1 MYGGFAFWGKKM
13 KNWKIILAILTAN
26 VVFMSAS
33 YTMLIPFLPMYLIR
47 ELGVAQS
54 DVKMW
59 SGVVFSVT
67 FLIGGIMAPIWGRL
81 ADKHGKKPMAIR
93 SGLGLALSYLLGGM
107 VTSPEQLF
115 GVRVLQGFAAGL
127 WSVCL
132 AIATSSVPVGKLGMS
147 LGILQS
153 GLTVGNVIG
162 PLIGGMLATMFGMRT
177 SFYLGGAVLFIITLV
192 FWFYIPEPP
201 GSKMEKEDDA
211 PATVFLKNPPIR
223 EALICSGVVQ
233 MVILLIQPIISLYV
247 ADLYHGSDNIMF
259 IAGLVFS
266 LVGIASAMTAPFWG
280 RFGQN
285 RGFYLSLAISSAGAG
300 LIMILQ
306 SMPDDL
312 LLFAVLNFTVGLF
325 FAGIHPSISAILAN
339 KTERNQRGRVFGML
353 FSAQQFGSMIGPLAG
368 GLIATY
374 LPMSILFVIGGCIL
388 LVIAFGIYRRH
399 RGEAPVL

>member
-1 MYGGFAFWGKKM
+1 M
-13 KNWKIILAILTAN
+13 KNWKVILAILTAN

-47 ELGVAQS
+47 ELGVPQS

-67 FLIGGIMAPIWGRL
+67 FLIGGIMAPIWGKM

-93 SGLGLALSYLLGGM
+93 SGLGLALSYLLGGL
-107 VTSPEQLF
+107 VTSPEQMV

-153 GLTVGNVIG
+153 GLTAGNVIG
-162 PLIGGMLATMFGMRT
+162 PLIGGVLASAFGMRT

-201 GSKMEKEDDA
+201 GSKASKEELEGES
-211 PATVFLKNPPIR
+211 ATALLKNPPIR
-223 EALICSGVVQ
+223 EALICSGIVQ

-247 ADLYHGSDNIMF
+247 EQLYDGTDNIIF

-266 LVGIASAMTAPFWG
+266 LVGIASAITAPYWG

-285 RGFYLSLAISSAGAG
+285 RGFYLSLSLSSVGAG
-300 LIMILQ
+300 IVMILQ
-306 SMPDDL
+306 SVPDSL
-312 LLFAVLNFTVGLF
+312 TLFAVLNFTVGLF

-339 KTERNQRGRVFGML
+339 KTERTQRGRVFGML
-353 FSAQQFGSMIGPLAG
+353 FSAQQFGSMVGPLVG
-368 GLIATY
+368 GVIATF
-374 LPMSILFVIGGCIL
+374 LPLHVLFVLGGCVL
-388 LVIAFGIYRRH
+388 LAIAAFIYKRH
-399 RGEAPVL
+399 RGEAPLM

>member
-1 MYGGFAFWGKKM
+1 M

-33 YTMLIPFLPMYLIR
+33 YTMLIPFLPMYLVR
-47 ELGVAQS
+47 ELGVSQS
-54 DVKMW
+54 EVTMW

-67 FLIGGIMAPIWGRL
+67 FLIGGIMAPVWGKM
-81 ADKHGKKPMAIR
+81 ADTHGKKPMAIR

-107 VTSPEQLF
+107 VTSPEQMV

-153 GLTVGNVIG
+153 GLTAGNVIG
-162 PLIGGMLATMFGMRT
+162 PLIGGVLASMFGMRT
-177 SFYLGGAVLFIITLV
+177 SFYLGGAVLFMITLV

-201 GSKMEKEDDA
+201 GSKASKEEA
-211 PATVFLKNPPIR
+211 ANEPATALLKNTPIR
-223 EALICSGVVQ
+223 EALICSGIVQ

-247 ADLYHGSDNIMF
+247 EKLYHGTDNIIF
-259 IAGLVFS
+259 VAGLVFS

-285 RGFYLSLAISSAGAG
+285 RGFYLSLALSSVCAGVVM
-300 LIMILQ
+300 IMQ
-306 SMPDDL
+306 SVPSSL
-312 LLFAVLNFTVGLF
+312 LLFAALNFTVGLF
-325 FAGIHPSISAILAN
+325 FAGIQPSISAILAN
-339 KTERNQRGRVFGML
+339 KTERTQRGRVFGML
-353 FSAQQFGSMIGPLAG
+353 FSAQQFGSMVGPLIG
-368 GLIATY
+368 GLIASF
-374 LPMSILFVIGGCIL
+374 LPMNSLFVIGGCIL
-388 LVIAFGIYRRH
+388 ILIAAFIYNRH
-399 RGEAPVL
+399 RCEALNI

>member
-1 MYGGFAFWGKKM
+1 M

-33 YTMLIPFLPMYLIR
+33 YTMLIPFLPMYLVR
-47 ELGVAQS
+47 ELGVSQS
-54 DVKMW
+54 EVTMW

-67 FLIGGIMAPIWGRL
+67 FLIGGIMAPVWGKM
-81 ADKHGKKPMAIR
+81 ADTHGKKPMAIR

-107 VTSPEQLF
+107 VTSPEQMV

-153 GLTVGNVIG
+153 GLTAGNVIG
-162 PLIGGMLATMFGMRT
+162 PLIGGVLASMFGMRT
-177 SFYLGGAVLFIITLV
+177 SFYLGGAVLFMITLV

-201 GSKMEKEDDA
+201 GSKASKEEA
-211 PATVFLKNPPIR
+211 ANEPATALLKNAPIR
-223 EALICSGVVQ
+223 EALICSGIVQ

-247 ADLYHGSDNIMF
+247 EKLYHGTDNIIF
-259 IAGLVFS
+259 VAGLVFS

-285 RGFYLSLAISSAGAG
+285 RGFYLSLALSSVCAGVVM
-300 LIMILQ
+300 IMQ
-306 SMPDDL
+306 SVPSSL
-312 LLFAVLNFTVGLF
+312 LLFAALNFTVGLF
-325 FAGIHPSISAILAN
+325 FAGIQPSISAILAN
-339 KTERNQRGRVFGML
+339 KTERTQRGRVFGML
-353 FSAQQFGSMIGPLAG
+353 FSAQQFGSMVGPLIG
-368 GLIATY
+368 GLIASF
-374 LPMSILFVIGGCIL
+374 LPMNSLFVIGGCIL
-388 LVIAFGIYRRH
+388 ILIAAFIYNRH
-399 RGEAPVL
+399 RCEALNL

>member
-1 MYGGFAFWGKKM
+1 M

-47 ELGVAQS
+47 ELGVPQA

-67 FLIGGIMAPIWGRL
+67 FLIGGIMAPIWGKM

-107 VTSPEQLF
+107 VTSPEQMV

-153 GLTVGNVIG
+153 GLTAGNVIG
-162 PLIGGMLATMFGMRT
+162 PLIGGMLASMFGMRT
-177 SFYLGGAVLFIITLV
+177 SFYLGAAVLFIITLV

-201 GSKMEKEDDA
+201 GSGKTEEVDNE
-211 PATVFLKNPPIR
+211 PATALLKNPPIR
-223 EALICSGVVQ
+223 EALICSGIVQ

-247 ADLYHGSDNIMF
+247 EQLYDGTDNIIF

-266 LVGIASAMTAPFWG
+266 LVGIASAITAPYWG

-285 RGFYLSLAISSAGAG
+285 RGFYLSLSLSSVGAG
-300 LIMILQ
+300 FVMILQ
-306 SMPDDL
+306 AMPDSL
-312 LLFAVLNFTVGLF
+312 MLFAVLNFTVGLF

-353 FSAQQFGSMIGPLAG
+353 FSAQQFGSMIGPLIG

-374 LPMSILFVIGGCIL
+374 LPLNTLFIIGGCIL
-388 LVIAFGIYRRH
+388 LIIAFGIYRRH
-399 RGEAPVL
+399 HNEAPIM

>member
-1 MYGGFAFWGKKM
+1 M

-33 YTMLIPFLPMYLIR
+33 YTMLIPFLPMYLVR
-47 ELGVAQS
+47 ELGVSQS
-54 DVKMW
+54 EVTMW

-67 FLIGGIMAPIWGRL
+67 FLIGGIMAPVWGKM
-81 ADKHGKKPMAIR
+81 ADTHGKKPMAIR

-107 VTSPEQLF
+107 VTSPEQMV

-153 GLTVGNVIG
+153 GLTAGNVIG
-162 PLIGGMLATMFGMRT
+162 PLASMFGMRT
-177 SFYLGGAVLFIITLV
+177 SFYLGGAVLFMITLV

-201 GSKMEKEDDA
+201 GSKASKEEA
-211 PATVFLKNPPIR
+211 ANEPATALLKNAPIR
-223 EALICSGVVQ
+223 EALICSGIVQ

-247 ADLYHGSDNIMF
+247 EKLYHGTDNIIF
-259 IAGLVFS
+259 VAGLVFS

-285 RGFYLSLAISSAGAG
+285 RGFYLSLALSSVCAGVVM
-300 LIMILQ
+300 IMQ
-306 SMPDDL
+306 SVPSSL
-312 LLFAVLNFTVGLF
+312 LLFAALNFTVGLF
-325 FAGIHPSISAILAN
+325 FAGIQPSISAILAN
-339 KTERNQRGRVFGML
+339 KTERTQRGRVFGML
-353 FSAQQFGSMIGPLAG
+353 FSAQQFGSMVGPLIG
-368 GLIATY
+368 GLIASF
-374 LPMSILFVIGGCIL
+374 LPMNSLFVIGGCIL
-388 LVIAFGIYRRH
+388 ILIAAFIYNRH
-399 RGEAPVL
+399 RGEALNL

>member
-1 MYGGFAFWGKKM
+1 M
-13 KNWKIILAILTAN
+13 KNWKVILAILTAN

-47 ELGVAQS
+47 ELGVQQS

-67 FLIGGIMAPIWGRL
+67 FLIGGIMAPIWGKM

-93 SGLGLALSYLLGGM
+93 SGLGLALSYLLGGL
-107 VTSPEQLF
+107 VTSPEQMV

-127 WSVCL
+127 
-132 AIATSSVPVGKLGMS
+132 LGMS

-153 GLTVGNVIG
+153 GLTAGNVIG
-162 PLIGGMLATMFGMRT
+162 PLIGGALASAFGMRT

-201 GSKMEKEDDA
+201 GSKASKEELESES
-211 PATVFLKNPPIR
+211 ATALLKNPPIR
-223 EALICSGVVQ
+223 EALICSGIVQ

-247 ADLYHGSDNIMF
+247 EQLYDGTDNIIF

-266 LVGIASAMTAPFWG
+266 LVGIASAITAPYWG

-285 RGFYLSLAISSAGAG
+285 RGFYLSLSLSSVGAG
-300 LIMILQ
+300 IVMILQ
-306 SMPDDL
+306 SVPDSL
-312 LLFAVLNFTVGLF
+312 TLFAVLNFTVGLF

-339 KTERNQRGRVFGML
+339 KTERTQRGRVFGML
-353 FSAQQFGSMIGPLAG
+353 FSAQQFGSMVGPLVG
-368 GLIATY
+368 GVIATF
-374 LPMSILFVIGGCIL
+374 LPLHVLFVLGGCVL
-388 LVIAFGIYRRH
+388 LVIAAFIYKRH
-399 RGEAPVL
+399 RGEAPVM

>member
-1 MYGGFAFWGKKM
+1 M

-33 YTMLIPFLPMYLIR
+33 YTMLIPFLPMYLVR
-47 ELGVAQS
+47 ELGVSQS
-54 DVKMW
+54 EVTMW

-67 FLIGGIMAPIWGRL
+67 FLIGGIMAPVWGKM
-81 ADKHGKKPMAIR
+81 ADTHGKKPMAIR

-107 VTSPEQLF
+107 VTSPEQMV

-153 GLTVGNVIG
+153 GLTAGNVIG
-162 PLIGGMLATMFGMRT
+162 PLIGGVLASMFGMRT
-177 SFYLGGAVLFIITLV
+177 SFYLGGAVLFMITLV

-201 GSKMEKEDDA
+201 GSKASKEEA
-211 PATVFLKNPPIR
+211 ANEPATALLKNAPIR
-223 EALICSGVVQ
+223 EALICSGIVQ

-247 ADLYHGSDNIMF
+247 EKLYHGTDNIIF
-259 IAGLVFS
+259 VAGLVFS

-285 RGFYLSLAISSAGAG
+285 RGFYLSLALSSVCAGVVM
-300 LIMILQ
+300 IMQ
-306 SMPDDL
+306 SVPSSL
-312 LLFAVLNFTVGLF
+312 LLFAALNFTVGLF
-325 FAGIHPSISAILAN
+325 FAGIQPSISAILAN
-339 KTERNQRGRVFGML
+339 KTERTQRGRVFGML
-353 FSAQQFGSMIGPLAG
+353 FSAQQFGSMVGPLIG
-368 GLIATY
+368 GLIASF
-374 LPMSILFVIGGCIL
+374 LPMNSLFVIGGCIL
-388 LVIAFGIYRRH
+388 ILIAAFIYNRH
-399 RGEAPVL
+399 RCEALNI

>member
-1 MYGGFAFWGKKM
+1 M

-33 YTMLIPFLPMYLIR
+33 YTMLIPFLPMYLVR
-47 ELGVAQS
+47 ELGVSQS
-54 DVKMW
+54 EVTMW

-67 FLIGGIMAPIWGRL
+67 FLIGGIFAPVWCKL
-81 ADKHGKKPMAIR
+81 ADTHVKKPMAKR

-107 VTSPEQLF
+107 VTSPEQMV

-153 GLTVGNVIG
+153 GLTAGNVIG
-162 PLIGGMLATMFGMRT
+162 PLIGGVLASMFGMRT
-177 SFYLGGAVLFIITLV
+177 SFYLGGAVLFMITLV

-201 GSKMEKEDDA
+201 GSKASKEEA
-211 PATVFLKNPPIR
+211 ANEPATALLKNAPIR
-223 EALICSGVVQ
+223 EALICSGIVQ

-247 ADLYHGSDNIMF
+247 EKLYHGTDNIIF
-259 IAGLVFS
+259 VAGLVFS

-285 RGFYLSLAISSAGAG
+285 RGFYLSLALSSVCAGVVM
-300 LIMILQ
+300 IMQ
-306 SMPDDL
+306 SVPSSL
-312 LLFAVLNFTVGLF
+312 LLFSALNFTVGLF
-325 FAGIHPSISAILAN
+325 FAGIQPSISAILAN
-339 KTERNQRGRVFGML
+339 KTERTQRGRVFGML
-353 FSAQQFGSMIGPLAG
+353 FSAQQFGSMVGPLIG
-368 GLIATY
+368 GLIASF
-374 LPMSILFVIGGCIL
+374 LPMNSLFVIGGCIL
-388 LVIAFGIYRRH
+388 ILIAAFIYNRH
-399 RGEAPVL
+399 RGEALNI

>member
-1 MYGGFAFWGKKM
+1 M

-33 YTMLIPFLPMYLIR
+33 YTMLIPFLPMYLVR
-47 ELGVAQS
+47 ELGVSQS
-54 DVKMW
+54 EVTMW

-67 FLIGGIMAPIWGRL
+67 FLIGGIMAPVWGKM
-81 ADKHGKKPMAIR
+81 ADTHAKKPMAIR

-107 VTSPEQLF
+107 VTSPEQMV

-153 GLTVGNVIG
+153 GLTAGNVIG
-162 PLIGGMLATMFGMRT
+162 PLIGGVLASMFGMRT
-177 SFYLGGAVLFIITLV
+177 SFYLGGAVLFMITLV

-201 GSKMEKEDDA
+201 GSKASKEDA
-211 PATVFLKNPPIR
+211 ANEPATALLKN
-223 EALICSGVVQ
+223 ALICSGIVQ

-247 ADLYHGSDNIMF
+247 EKLYHGTDNIIF
-259 IAGLVFS
+259 VAGLVFS

-285 RGFYLSLAISSAGAG
+285 RGFYLSLALSSVCAGVVM
-300 LIMILQ
+300 IMQ
-306 SMPDDL
+306 SVPSSL
-312 LLFAVLNFTVGLF
+312 LLFAALNFTVGLF
-325 FAGIHPSISAILAN
+325 FAGIQPSISAILAN
-339 KTERNQRGRVFGML
+339 KTERTQRGRVFGML
-353 FSAQQFGSMIGPLAG
+353 FSAQQFGSMVGPLIG
-368 GLIATY
+368 GLIASF
-374 LPMSILFVIGGCIL
+374 LPMNSLFVIGGCIL
-388 LVIAFGIYRRH
+388 ILIAAFIYNRH
-399 RGEAPVL
+399 RGEALNI

>member
-1 MYGGFAFWGKKM
+1 MR
-13 KNWKIILAILTAN
+13 NWKVILAILTAN

-33 YTMLIPFLPMYLIR
+33 YTMLIPFLPMYLVR
-47 ELGVAQS
+47 ELGVAETE
-54 DVKMW
+54 VTMW

-67 FLIGGIMAPIWGRL
+67 FLIGGIMAPIWGKL

-93 SGLGLALSYLLGGM
+93 SGLGLALSYLLGGL
-107 VTSPEQLF
+107 VTSPEQMV

-153 GLTVGNVIG
+153 GLTAGNVIG
-162 PLIGGMLATMFGMRT
+162 PLIGGVLATMFGMRT

-201 GSKMEKEDDA
+201 GSTAAKEDIDKEPVTA
-211 PATVFLKNPPIR
+211 LLKNAPIR
-223 EALICSGVVQ
+223 EALICSGIVQ
-233 MVILLIQPIISLYV
+233 MVILLIQPIISLYIEK
-247 ADLYHGSDNIMF
+247 LYHGTDNIIF
-259 IAGLVFS
+259 VAGLVFS

-285 RGFYLSLAISSAGAG
+285 RGFYLSLALSSVCAGAVM
-300 LIMILQ
+300 IMQ
-306 SMPDDL
+306 SVPDSL

-325 FAGIHPSISAILAN
+325 FAGIQPSISAILAN
-339 KTERNQRGRVFGML
+339 KSERTQRGRVFGML
-353 FSAQQFGSMIGPLAG
+353 FSAQQFGSMIGPLVG
-368 GLIATY
+368 GAIATV
-374 LPMSILFVIGGCIL
+374 LPMRSLFVIGGVVLII
-388 LVIAFGIYRRH
+388 IAAYVYLRH
-399 RGEAPVL
+399 RSETLTL

>member
-1 MYGGFAFWGKKM
+1 M

-33 YTMLIPFLPMYLIR
+33 YTMLIPFLPMYLVR
-47 ELGVAQS
+47 ELGVSQS
-54 DVKMW
+54 EVTMW

-67 FLIGGIMAPIWGRL
+67 FLIGGIMAPVWGKM
-81 ADKHGKKPMAIR
+81 ADTHGKKPMAIR

-107 VTSPEQLF
+107 VTSPEQMV

-153 GLTVGNVIG
+153 GLTAGNVIG
-162 PLIGGMLATMFGMRT
+162 PLIGGEMASMFGMRT
-177 SFYLGGAVLFIITLV
+177 SFYLGGAVLFMITLV

-201 GSKMEKEDDA
+201 GSKASKEEA
-211 PATVFLKNPPIR
+211 ANETATALLKNAPIR
-223 EALICSGVVQ
+223 EALICSGIVQ

-247 ADLYHGSDNIMF
+247 EKLYRGTDNIIF
-259 IAGLVFS
+259 VAGLVFS

-285 RGFYLSLAISSAGAG
+285 RGFYLSLALSSVCAGVVM
-300 LIMILQ
+300 IMQ
-306 SMPDDL
+306 SVPSSL
-312 LLFAVLNFTVGLF
+312 LLFAALNFTVGLF
-325 FAGIHPSISAILAN
+325 FAGIQPSISAILAN
-339 KTERNQRGRVFGML
+339 KTERTQRGRVFGML
-353 FSAQQFGSMIGPLAG
+353 FSAQQFGSMVGPLIG
-368 GLIATY
+368 GLIASF
-374 LPMSILFVIGGCIL
+374 LPMNSLFVIGGCIL
-388 LVIAFGIYRRH
+388 ILIAAFIYNRH
-399 RGEAPVL
+399 RGEALNI

>member
-1 MYGGFAFWGKKM
+1 M

-33 YTMLIPFLPMYLIR
+33 YTMLIPFLPMYLVR
-47 ELGVAQS
+47 ELGVSQS
-54 DVKMW
+54 EVTMW

-67 FLIGGIMAPIWGRL
+67 FLIGGIMAPVWGKM
-81 ADKHGKKPMAIR
+81 ADTHGKKPMAIR

-107 VTSPEQLF
+107 VTSPEQMV

-153 GLTVGNVIG
+153 GLTAGNVIG
-162 PLIGGMLATMFGMRT
+162 PLIGGVLASVFGMRT
-177 SFYLGGAVLFIITLV
+177 SFYLGGAVLFMITLV

-201 GSKMEKEDDA
+201 GSKASKEDA
-211 PATVFLKNPPIR
+211 ANEPATALLKNAPIR
-223 EALICSGVVQ
+223 EALICSGIVQ

-247 ADLYHGSDNIMF
+247 EKLYHGTDNIIF
-259 IAGLVFS
+259 VAGLVFS

-285 RGFYLSLAISSAGAG
+285 RGFYLSLALSSVCAGVVM
-300 LIMILQ
+300 IMQ
-306 SMPDDL
+306 SVPSSL
-312 LLFAVLNFTVGLF
+312 LLFAALNFTVGLF
-325 FAGIHPSISAILAN
+325 FAGIQPSISAILAN
-339 KTERNQRGRVFGML
+339 KTERTQRGRVFGML
-353 FSAQQFGSMIGPLAG
+353 FSAQQFGSMVGPLIG
-368 GLIATY
+368 
-374 LPMSILFVIGGCIL
+374 VIGGCIL
-388 LVIAFGIYRRH
+388 ILIAAFIYNRH
-399 RGEAPVL
+399 RGEALNI

>member
-1 MYGGFAFWGKKM
+1 L

-33 YTMLIPFLPMYLIR
+33 YTMLIPFLPMYLVR
-47 ELGVAQS
+47 ELGVSQS
-54 DVKMW
+54 EVTMW

-67 FLIGGIMAPIWGRL
+67 FLIGGIMAPVWGKM
-81 ADKHGKKPMAIR
+81 ADTHGKKPMAIR

-107 VTSPEQLF
+107 VTSPEQMV

-153 GLTVGNVIG
+153 GLTAGNVIG
-162 PLIGGMLATMFGMRT
+162 PLIGGVLASMFGMRT
-177 SFYLGGAVLFIITLV
+177 SFYLGGAVLFMITLV

-201 GSKMEKEDDA
+201 GSKAYKEEA
-211 PATVFLKNPPIR
+211 ANEPATALLKNAPIR
-223 EALICSGVVQ
+223 EALICSGIVQ

-247 ADLYHGSDNIMF
+247 EKLYHGTDNIIF
-259 IAGLVFS
+259 VAGLVFS

-285 RGFYLSLAISSAGAG
+285 RGFYLSLALSSVCAGVVM
-300 LIMILQ
+300 IMQ
-306 SMPDDL
+306 SVPSSL
-312 LLFAVLNFTVGLF
+312 LLFAALNFTVGLF
-325 FAGIHPSISAILAN
+325 FAGIQPSISAILAN
-339 KTERNQRGRVFGML
+339 KTERTQRGRVFGML
-353 FSAQQFGSMIGPLAG
+353 FSAQQFGSMVGPLIG
-368 GLIATY
+368 GLIASF
-374 LPMSILFVIGGCIL
+374 LPMNSLFVIGGCIL
-388 LVIAFGIYRRH
+388 ILIAAFIYNRH
-399 RGEAPVL
+399 RGEALNI

>member
-1 MYGGFAFWGKKM
+1 M
-13 KNWKIILAILTAN
+13 KNWKVILAILTAN

-33 YTMLIPFLPMYLIR
+33 YTMLIPFLPMYLIH
-47 ELGVAQS
+47 ELGVPQS

-67 FLIGGIMAPIWGRL
+67 FLIGGIMAPIWGKM

-93 SGLGLALSYLLGGM
+93 SGLGLALSYLLGGL
-107 VTSPEQLF
+107 VTSPEQMV

-153 GLTVGNVIG
+153 GLTAGNVIG
-162 PLIGGMLATMFGMRT
+162 PLIGGALASAFGMRT

-201 GSKMEKEDDA
+201 GSKASKEELEGES
-211 PATVFLKNPPIR
+211 ATALLKNPPIR
-223 EALICSGVVQ
+223 EALICSGIVQ

-247 ADLYHGSDNIMF
+247 EQLYDGTDNIIF

-266 LVGIASAMTAPFWG
+266 LVGIASAITAPYWG

-285 RGFYLSLAISSAGAG
+285 RGFYLSLSLSSVGAG
-300 LIMILQ
+300 IVMILQ
-306 SMPDDL
+306 SVPDSL
-312 LLFAVLNFTVGLF
+312 TLFAVLNFTVD
-325 FAGIHPSISAILAN
+325 AVCRA
-339 KTERNQRGRVFGML
+339 
-353 FSAQQFGSMIGPLAG
+353 
-368 GLIATY
+368 
-374 LPMSILFVIGGCIL
+374 
-388 LVIAFGIYRRH
+388 
-399 RGEAPVL
+399 

>member
-1 MYGGFAFWGKKM
+1 M

-33 YTMLIPFLPMYLIR
+33 YTMLIPFLPMYLVR
-47 ELGVAQS
+47 ELGVSQS
-54 DVKMW
+54 EVTMW

-67 FLIGGIMAPIWGRL
+67 FLIGGIMAPVWGKM
-81 ADKHGKKPMAIR
+81 ADTHGKKPMAIR

-107 VTSPEQLF
+107 VTSPEQMV

-153 GLTVGNVIG
+153 GLTAGNVIG
-162 PLIGGMLATMFGMRT
+162 PLIGGVLASMFGMRT
-177 SFYLGGAVLFIITLV
+177 SFYLGGAVLFMITLV

-201 GSKMEKEDDA
+201 GSKASNEEA
-211 PATVFLKNPPIR
+211 ANEPATALLKNAPIR
-223 EALICSGVVQ
+223 EALICSGIVQ

-247 ADLYHGSDNIMF
+247 EKLYHGTDNIIF
-259 IAGLVFS
+259 VAGLVFS

-285 RGFYLSLAISSAGAG
+285 RGFYLSLALSSVCAGVVM
-300 LIMILQ
+300 IMQ
-306 SMPDDL
+306 SVPSSL
-312 LLFAVLNFTVGLF
+312 LLFAALNFTVGLF
-325 FAGIHPSISAILAN
+325 FAGIQPSISAILAN
-339 KTERNQRGRVFGML
+339 KTERTQRGRVFGML
-353 FSAQQFGSMIGPLAG
+353 FSAQQFGSMVGPLIG
-368 GLIATY
+368 GLIASF
-374 LPMSILFVIGGCIL
+374 LPMNSLFVIGGCIL
-388 LVIAFGIYRRH
+388 ILIAAFIYNRH
-399 RGEAPVL
+399 RCEALNI